1 MNHITT
7 AEGEAE
13 GVIPMETSNEV
24 KALLLR
30 MRAEL
35 LREVSESYATCREL
49 GQDGVP
55 DIGDM
60 SANAYSRD
68 VLFNLSETQRQQIL
82 DIDAALER
90 IANGEYGICMKCGEE
105 IAPRRLEVRPFSRYC
120 IECKTD
126 IEKFG
131 ER

>member
-1 MNHITT
+1 
-7 AEGEAE
+7 
-13 GVIPMETSNEV
+13 MESFKEV
-24 KALLLR
+24 KTLLLR
-30 MRAEL
+30 MRTEL

-68 VLFNLSETQRQQIL
+68 VLFNLSEAQRQQVR

-90 IANGEYGICMKCGEE
+90 IEKGEYGTCMHCGEP

-120 IECKTD
+120 IDCKTD

-131 ER
+131 EQ

>member
-1 MNHITT
+1 MTISRFNQVR
-7 AEGEAE
+7 EE
-13 GVIPMETSNEV
+13 
-24 KALLLR
+24 LLR

-49 GQDGVP
+49 GQDGVA

-68 VLFNLSETQRQQIL
+68 VLFNLSEAQRRQIR

-90 IANGEYGICMKCGEE
+90 IDKGEYGVCMNCGDE
-105 IAPRRLEVRPFSRYC
+105 IAPRRMEVRPFSRYC
-120 IECKTD
+120 IDCKTD

-131 ER
+131 EQ

>member
-1 MNHITT
+1 MTT
-7 AEGEAE
+7 DRFASVREQ
-13 GVIPMETSNEV
+13 
-24 KALLLR
+24 LLR
-30 MRAEL
+30 MRSEL

-49 GQDGVP
+49 GQDGVA

-68 VLFNLSETQRQQIL
+68 VLFNLGETQRRQVR

-90 IANGEYGICMKCGEE
+90 IAQGEYGVCMHCGEA

-120 IECKTD
+120 IDCKTD

-131 ER
+131 EQ

>member
-1 MNHITT
+1 MKS
-7 AEGEAE
+7 EQ
-13 GVIPMETSNEV
+13 SKSV
-24 KALLLR
+24 KEELLR

-35 LREVSESYATCREL
+35 FREVSEAYATCREL
-49 GQDGVP
+49 GQDGVA

-68 VLFNLSETQRQQIL
+68 VLFNLSETQRQRIR

-90 IANGEYGICMKCGEE
+90 IDNGQYGVCMGCGEE
-105 IAPRRLEVRPFSRYC
+105 IAQRRLEVRPFSRYC

-131 ER
+131 A

>member
-1 MNHITT
+1 
-7 AEGEAE
+7 
-13 GVIPMETSNEV
+13 MEKFADV
-24 KALLLR
+24 RKQLLR
-30 MRAEL
+30 MRADL
-35 LREVSESYATCREL
+35 LREVSEAYVTCREI

-68 VLFNLSETQRQQIL
+68 VLFNLGETQRRQIL

-90 IANGEYGICMKCGEE
+90 IAAGEYGVCQRCGET
-105 IAPRRLEVRPFSRYC
+105 IAPRRMEVRPFSRFC
-120 IECKTD
+120 IDCKTD

-131 ER
+131 E

>member
-1 MNHITT
+1 MTT
-7 AEGEAE
+7 T
-13 GVIPMETSNEV
+13 PFNQV
-24 KALLLR
+24 KEQLLR
-30 MRAEL
+30 LRAEL

-49 GQDGVP
+49 GQDGVA

-90 IANGEYGICMKCGEE
+90 IAKGEYGICMKCGEE

-120 IECKTD
+120 IDCKSD

-131 ER
+131 EQ

>member
-1 MNHITT
+1 
-7 AEGEAE
+7 
-13 GVIPMETSNEV
+13 MERFKEV
-24 KALLLR
+24 KELLLR
-30 MRAEL
+30 MRAGL
-35 LREVSESYATCREL
+35 LREVSESYAACREL

-68 VLFNLSETQRQQIL
+68 VLFNLSETQRQQIR

-90 IANGEYGICMKCGEE
+90 IEKGEYGTCMNCGEA
-105 IAPRRLEVRPFSRYC
+105 IAPRRMEVRPFSRYC
-120 IECKTD
+120 IDCKTD

-131 ER
+131 EK

>member
-1 MNHITT
+1 MTT
-7 AEGEAE
+7 EGFRQVRE
-13 GVIPMETSNEV
+13 
-24 KALLLR
+24 KLLQ

-35 LREVSESYATCREL
+35 FREVSESYAACREL
-49 GQDGVP
+49 GQDGVA

-68 VLFNLSETQRQQIL
+68 VLFNLSEAQRRQIR

-90 IANGEYGICMKCGEE
+90 LDTGDYGICMKCGEE
-105 IAPRRLEVRPFSRYC
+105 IDRRRLEVRPFSRYC

-131 ER
+131 A